1 MQDDNKI
8 ELSESYKYFVTIGIN
23 GVSFAGELSL
33 APGRIV
39 LRFGGDTSSNRCY
52 DYPGIKID
60 TIECKSASRNFILF
74 GLHEISMRSQY
85 LPDNPE
91 PMGSFEVIYE
101 VGHVVVLPISLDQE
115 SINSVQIHSSTF
127 SRWLGYTTTQQNI
140 LDANGYSIRNNN
152 AGETVS
158 ICEFACSIKDVGK
171 LYQRYNVKEFFSL
184 AGYSAG
190 LTFNPS
196 LNVASD
202 ESIKIEDVFGLY
214 NKIYNLFSVLHG
226 DELLVESIEICSRD
240 KLPRRS
246 GFVYYPTIKDG
257 VRFSRSFSLFPLGKN
272 LKIDTQ
278 GLPQLSE
285 VSFENYFNLPS
296 KKIEYWGKY
305 IKYRRM
311 KNIEERFLGYFR
323 LLEALTYTTR
333 SYLDGE
339 KLKSICKLIKPDL
352 IKHFED
358 KLAVNKFMARLPRLN
373 NSKYNTEAC
382 MREFYGAIPEQAK
395 EMLKL
400 NDSHIE
406 SICRLRNDISHANDY
421 YVSEEDLW
429 GKCFFVEAL
438 LIFAMFLDI
447 GISLSDTG
455 KVIHRLH

>member
-8 ELSESYKYFVTIGIN
+8 ELSESYKYFVTISID

-33 APGRIV
+33 TPNRIV
-39 LRFGGDTSSNRCY
+39 FRFGGDTSSNRSY

-60 TIECKSASRNFILF
+60 TLECKGVKQNFILF
-74 GLHEISMRSQY
+74 GLHEISFKSQH

-91 PMGSFEVIYE
+91 PMGSFEVSYE
-101 VGHVVVLPISLDQE
+101 VGHVIICPLNLDRE
-115 SINSVQIHSSTF
+115 NINSVQIHSSTF
-127 SRWLGYTTTQQNI
+127 SNWLGYTTTQQKI
-140 LDANGYSIRNNN
+140 LDSHGYSIRNSD
-152 AGETVS
+152 AGVTVS
-158 ICEFACSIKDVGK
+158 IYEFSRPIKDIGK

-184 AGYSAG
+184 ADYSAG
-190 LTFNPS
+190 LTFPPS
-196 LNVASD
+196 LNIAID
-202 ESIKIEDVFGLY
+202 GSIKTEDIFGLY
-214 NKIYNLFSVLHG
+214 NKTYNLFSVLHG
-226 DELLVESIEICSRD
+226 DELLIECIELCSQD
-240 KLPRRS
+240 NLPRRS
-246 GFVYYPTIKDG
+246 GFLYYPTTKDR

-272 LKIDTQ
+272 LKFDTQ

-285 VSFENYFNLPS
+285 GSFENYFNLPS
-296 KKIEYWGKY
+296 KNLEYWGKY

-339 KLKSICKLIKPDL
+339 KLKSICRTLKPDL

-358 KLAVNKFMARLPRLN
+358 KSAVNKFMARLPRLN
-373 NSKYNTEAC
+373 NSKYNTQAC
-382 MREFYGAIPEQAK
+382 MSEFYGAIPEQAK
-395 EMLKL
+395 KMLKL

-421 YVSEEDLW
+421 YESEEDLW
-429 GKCFFVEAL
+429 DKCHFVEAL
-438 LIFAMFLDI
+438 LIFSMFLDI

-455 KVIHRLH
+455 RVIHRLH

>member
-8 ELSESYKYFVTIGIN
+8 ELSESYQYFVTVGVG

-33 APGRIV
+33 TPSKIV
-39 LRFGGDTSSNRCY
+39 FRFGGDTSSNRSY
-52 DYPGIKID
+52 DYTGIKID
-60 TIECKSASRNFILF
+60 TIECKSFNRNFILF
-74 GLHEISMRSQY
+74 GLHEISLRSQH
-85 LPDNPE
+85 LPGNPE
-91 PMGSFEVIYE
+91 PMGSFEVSYE
-101 VGHVVVLPISLDQE
+101 VGHVIICPLSLDRE

-127 SRWLGYTTTQQNI
+127 SNWLGYTTTQQNI
-140 LDANGYSIRNNN
+140 LDSHGYAIRNSD

-158 ICEFACSIKDVGK
+158 ICEFACSIKGVGE

-184 AGYSAG
+184 AAYSAG
-190 LTFNPS
+190 LTFPPS
-196 LNVASD
+196 LNIASNESMRVAD
-202 ESIKIEDVFGLY
+202 IFDLY
-214 NKIYNLFSVLHG
+214 NKVYNLFSVFHG
-226 DELLVESIEICSRD
+226 DELLVECVELCFQD
-240 KLPRRS
+240 KLPRCS
-246 GFVYYPTIKDG
+246 GFLYYPTIKDG
-257 VRFSRSFSLFPLGKN
+257 VRFSRTFSLFPLGKN
-272 LKIDTQ
+272 LKFDTQ

-296 KKIEYWGKY
+296 KNQEYWGKY
-305 IKYRRM
+305 VKYRRM

-339 KLKSICKLIKPDL
+339 KLKSICKTLKPVL

-358 KLAVNKFMARLPRLN
+358 KIAVNKFMARLPRLN

-395 EMLKL
+395 KMLKL

-421 YVSEEDLW
+421 YVSEDDLRD
-429 GKCFFVEAL
+429 KCYFVESL

-455 KVIHRLH
+455 RVIYRLH

>member
-8 ELSESYKYFVTIGIN
+8 ELSESYKYFVTISID

-33 APGRIV
+33 TPNRIV
-39 LRFGGDTSSNRCY
+39 FRFGGDTSSNRSY

-60 TIECKSASRNFILF
+60 TLECKGVKQNFILF
-74 GLHEISMRSQY
+74 GLHEISFKSQH

-91 PMGSFEVIYE
+91 PMGSFEVSYE
-101 VGHVVVLPISLDQE
+101 VGHVIICPLNLDRE
-115 SINSVQIHSSTF
+115 NINSVQIHSSTF
-127 SRWLGYTTTQQNI
+127 SNWLGYTTTQQKI
-140 LDANGYSIRNNN
+140 LDSHGYSIRNSD
-152 AGETVS
+152 AGVTVS
-158 ICEFACSIKDVGK
+158 IYEFSCPIKDIGK

-184 AGYSAG
+184 ADYSAG
-190 LTFNPS
+190 LTFPPS
-196 LNVASD
+196 LNIAID
-202 ESIKIEDVFGLY
+202 GSIKTEDIFGLY
-214 NKIYNLFSVLHG
+214 NKTYNLFSVLHG
-226 DELLVESIEICSRD
+226 DELLIECIELCSQD
-240 KLPRRS
+240 NLPRRS
-246 GFVYYPTIKDG
+246 GFLYYPTTKDR

-272 LKIDTQ
+272 LKFDTQ

-285 VSFENYFNLPS
+285 GSFENYFNLPS
-296 KKIEYWGKY
+296 KNLEYWGKY

-339 KLKSICKLIKPDL
+339 KLKSICRTLKPDL

-358 KLAVNKFMARLPRLN
+358 KSAVNKFMARLPRLN
-373 NSKYNTEAC
+373 NSKYNTQAC
-382 MREFYGAIPEQAK
+382 MSEFYGAIPEQAK
-395 EMLKL
+395 KMLKL

-421 YVSEEDLW
+421 YESEEDLW
-429 GKCFFVEAL
+429 DKCHFVEAL
-438 LIFAMFLDI
+438 LIFSMFLDR

-455 KVIHRLH
+455 RVIHRLH